1 MTSANLYTLSQ
12 NIRPL
17 SQKAAEIREPTIWRY
32 FQSINAGKYDMTAE
46 LLAPDAVLN
55 APFEEPI
62 VGRETIA
69 AYLTAEAEGM
79 QLYPLEGVTHQLEDG
94 KIEVFVT
101 GKVDTPL
108 FGVNVS
114 WQFILNYRRE
124 IVLITV
130 QLLADSN
137 ELLSLR
143 SQTKFAQS

>member
-1 MTSANLYTLSQ
+1 MTSANLYTLTK

-17 SQKAAEIREPTIWRY
+17 SQRVADIREPSIWRY
-32 FQSINAGKYDMTAE
+32 FQSMNAGKYEITAE

-62 VGRETIA
+62 IGRETIA
-69 AYLTAEAEGM
+69 AYLEAEADGM
-79 QLYPLEGVTHQLEDG
+79 QLYPQQGVTHQLEDG
-94 KIEVFVT
+94 KIEVFIT

-124 IVLITV
+124 IMLITV
-130 QLLADSN
+130 QLLAESE

-143 SQTKFAQS
+143 SQTKFAES